1 MNVTDQHVRLMAIAG
16 VVVLEIVNM
25 LVTKYDGTM
34 LNAVLIALLGLAG
47 YDIVKKKEEE
57 EEEEKPEAKQEG
69 SK

>member
-1 MNVTDQHVRLMAIAG
+1 MNVTDQHVRLIAIAG
-16 VVVLEIVNM
+16 VIVLEIVNI

-47 YDIVKKKEEE
+47 YDIVKKKK
-57 EEEEKPEAKQEG
+57 EEEKKEEE